1 MPLSE
6 HEQRL
11 LEQMERALYAEDP
24 KFVSSLQHPTQ
35 RSGSRRRPIVGFL
48 LNLAGM
54 ALLVTGVA
62 TKLAPLGVVGFIV
75 MLAGVVIALTGGRAR
90 ASDDESGTA
99 EAPAKPTNAGSG
111 SGNPAARPTTA
122 TRAAAAAASW
132 TGWKTAGATATRK
145 NRAKPRR
152 PDPQQAAAYTSTPLQ
167 CRWLRNT

>member
-35 RSGSRRRPIVGFL
+35 RSGSRRRLIIGFL
-48 LNLAGM
+48 LGLAGM

-75 MLAGVVIALTGGRAR
+75 MLGGVVIALTGGRAR

-99 EAPAKPTNAGSG
+99 EAPAKPTNSGSG
-111 SGNPAARPTTA
+111 SGNSDGSTHDRHSGGSGGGFMD
-122 TRAAAAAASW
+122 RMEDRW
-132 TGWKTAGATATRK
+132 R
-145 NRAKPRR
+145 NRREEE
-152 PDPQQAAAYTSTPLQ
+152 QG
-167 CRWLRNT
+167 